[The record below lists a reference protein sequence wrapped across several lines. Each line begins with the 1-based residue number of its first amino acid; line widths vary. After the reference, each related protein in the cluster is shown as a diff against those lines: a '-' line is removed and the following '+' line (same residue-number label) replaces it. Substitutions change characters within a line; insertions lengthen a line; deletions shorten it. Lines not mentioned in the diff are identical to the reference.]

1 LATAEIGEFSV
12 SRVEIDRPYPS
23 RTIDTLLEFREH
35 FRAGSEFFFITGL
48 DAILGIDT
56 WKEYMRLPSLC
67 KLVSTTRPGYSAAEV
82 ESLPDEIRLNLI
94 LLEIP
99 QLDISSTEIRSRV
112 RDGKGIRFL
121 VPHLVEKYIEHSGLY
136 RDPEVPRN

>member
-1 LATAEIGEFSV
+1 L
-12 SRVEIDRPYPS
+12 
-23 RTIDTLLEFREH
+23 
-35 FRAGSEFFFITGL
+35 
-48 DAILGIDT
+48 
-56 WKEYMRLPSLC
+56 
-67 KLVSTTRPGYSAAEV
+67 
-82 ESLPDEIRLNLI
+82 LPDEIRLNLI